1 MMKTPQLNKQHSTE
15 PPKAALLVSEDKK
28 KRLNAKQ
35 RGTSFEYSIAKLLG
49 GKRHLLSRAGDV
61 ETETHS
67 IECKYRK
74 DAEGLKTLQSFI
86 EQSKKD
92 AKALNKKW
100 AVALSFGE
108 TTGGYMVIP
117 AKEFAELLRGKE

>member
-1 MMKTPQLNKQHSTE
+1 MTE
-15 PPKAALLVSEDKK
+15 DQK
-28 KRLNAKQ
+28 KRLNAKS
-35 RGTSFEYSIAKLLG
+35 RGRSFEYAIAKLLG

-74 DAEGLKTLQSFI
+74 DAEGLKTLASFI
-86 EQSKKD
+86 EQAKKD

-100 AVALSFGE
+100 AVALSFGDNS
-108 TTGGYMVIP
+108 GGYILIP
-117 AKEFAELLRGKE
+117 VKDFAQLVQGVTDDRSIA